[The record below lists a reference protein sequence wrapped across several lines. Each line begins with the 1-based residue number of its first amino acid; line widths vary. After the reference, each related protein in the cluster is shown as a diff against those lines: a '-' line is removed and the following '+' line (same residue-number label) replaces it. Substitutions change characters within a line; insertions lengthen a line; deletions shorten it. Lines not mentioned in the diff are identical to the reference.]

1 MTTSTQKVKVVYRF
15 PRLEPVTR
23 SADAVAGQ
31 FRAERLATL
40 DAQALHWIA
49 EQELVTT
56 RGRKANL
63 ELGRVFRE
71 IKGLLGHG
79 EWERHFAE
87 KFAPRGITPRTARRY
102 MAIAQAADAESSKDT
117 DSSKSA
123 KSAEFP
129 LATDAEA
136 VNRRKATAEARA
148 EIGNVARPRAPK
160 VFRLSLAVAVSTESE
175 WRHMSEFWKSQH
187 RARVEKEMLAVFERG
202 FKQFKVKPDQDK
214 ELS

>member
-1 MTTSTQKVKVVYRF
+1 MTTSTPTV
-15 PRLEPVTR
+15 EPGHRPPPLQPVRR
-23 SADAVAGQ
+23 SADSVAAQ

-40 DAQALHWIA
+40 DAQALRWIA
-49 EQELVTT
+49 EQELAET

-71 IKGLLGHG
+71 IQGFLGHG
-79 EWERHFAE
+79 KWERHFAE
-87 KFAPRGITPRTARRY
+87 KFAPRGISPRTARRY
-102 MAIAQAADAESSKDT
+102 MAMARTSDAAISKII

-129 LATDAEA
+129 LATDPEA
-136 VNRRKATAEARA
+136 VSRRKATAEAQA
-148 EIGNVARPRAPK
+148 EIGNVAHPRAPK
-160 VFRLSLAVAVSTESE
+160 VFRLSLAVAVSRERE
-175 WRHMSEFWKSQH
+175 WRRMNEFWKSGH

-202 FKQFKVKPDQDK
+202 FKQFKVKSDQDK